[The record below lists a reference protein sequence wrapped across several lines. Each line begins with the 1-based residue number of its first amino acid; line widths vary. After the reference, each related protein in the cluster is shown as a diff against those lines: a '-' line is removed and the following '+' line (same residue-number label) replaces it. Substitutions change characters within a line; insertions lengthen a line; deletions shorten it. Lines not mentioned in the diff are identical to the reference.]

1 MLPHGKTVGFLLATT
16 LLSTIALP
24 ALAQD
29 APAEELGSTFLGRLI
44 FGTGAPKVAIDVP
57 QSVTALEEEEFDR
70 AQPSTIGDVIEQ
82 APGVSTVGSESRFGE
97 SINIRGFGTG
107 LSSDEPRIITL
118 IDGVRKYYE
127 SYRQGS
133 LFTDPE
139 FFNRV
144 EVLRGPSSS
153 SLYGSGAVGGV
164 VAFETK
170 DALQFLEPGDPFA
183 VKQQLEFR
191 SNGNGFE
198 SSTFLAYAPDERFE
212 GLFGLIYDDS
222 DFLEDGAGNDVLGTR
237 ITETNTLL
245 KFGYNFG
252 DALEHR
258 LEAAYIRYNGE
269 AERQLLDVIDNANE
283 VVFGPPGTPPSFF
296 GIVDRTVVDDT
307 VALTYSYNPD
317 SPLVNLDVSL
327 GYSRSENVI
336 ENYTGDFG
344 ASFDS
349 DYAYESYS
357 LRVANTSEWIG
368 ERTENY
374 LTFGAE
380 LYRQERITERATP
393 GNAAFQPEGTTRT
406 LGIFAQNEWIL
417 NDSFTVLAGGRLDFQ
432 QTKPGPLVPTTVET
446 DETAGAAT
454 LALRYQTTD
463 ALAFFGSVSYT
474 ERLPVIDELYDS
486 RVTTGGDQVSA
497 GTLDPENSFNIEIG
511 AAYAINDVLTAG
523 DALDLKVTAY
533 QHRVRDL
540 IARDATAGAGDPI
553 FANIDEVEFRGLEL
567 EGAYESERFFGALAL
582 TIQEGEN
589 ISNPSDANP
598 NLENRIPSNEL
609 RVLLGHRLPEQ
620 NLEFGWEATYYQ
632 SKSRVSGG
640 TTVNTESEFIHD
652 VYAVWSPD
660 GGALEGAELRL
671 GISNVFDDDYRTHL
685 QSENV
690 RRAGRSVNFTLTKSF

>member
-1 MLPHGKTVGFLLATT
+1 MLPQGKTVSLLLATT
-16 LLSTIALP
+16 LLTTIAAP
-24 ALAQD
+24 AISQD
-29 APAEELGSTFLGRLI
+29 APPEELGSTFLGRLI

-57 QSVTALEEEEFDR
+57 QSVTAIEEEDFDR
-70 AQPSTIGDVIEQ
+70 AQPSTVGDVIEQ
-82 APGVSTVGSESRFGE
+82 APGVSMVGSESRFGE

-144 EVLRGPSSS
+144 EILRGPSSS
-153 SLYGSGAVGGV
+153 TLYGSGAVGGV

-170 DALQFLEPGDPFA
+170 DASQFLEPGDPFA
-183 VKQQLEFR
+183 VKQALEFR
-191 SNGNGFE
+191 SNGGSIE
-198 SSTFLAYAPDERFE
+198 SSTFLAFAPDEQFE
-212 GLFGLIYDDS
+212 TLVGFIYDDS
-222 DFLEDGAGNDVLGTR
+222 DFLKDGAGNDVLGTR

-245 KFGYNFG
+245 KFGYAFG
-252 DALEHR
+252 DTLDHR
-258 LEAAYIRYNGE
+258 VEAAYIRYDGE

-307 VALTYSYNPD
+307 VALTYNYNPD

-336 ENYTGDFG
+336 ENYTGSFG
-344 ASFDS
+344 VSFDS

-368 ERTENY
+368 DRTENY

-393 GNAAFQPEGTTRT
+393 ANAAFQPEGTTRT

-417 NDSFTVLAGGRLDFQ
+417 NDTFTVLAGGRLDFQ
-432 QTKPGPLVPTTVET
+432 ETEPGPLVPTTIET
-446 DETAGAAT
+446 NDTAGAAT
-454 LALRYQTTD
+454 LALRYQSTD
-463 ALAFFGSVSYT
+463 ALAFFGSLSYT
-474 ERLPVIDELYDS
+474 ERLPVVDELYDS

-497 GTLDPENSFNIEIG
+497 GTLDPENSVNFEIG
-511 AAYAINDVLTAG
+511 AAYAVNDVFTEG

-540 IARDATAGAGDPI
+540 IARDNTAGAGDPI
-553 FANIDEVEFRGLEL
+553 FANIDEVEFTGLEL
-567 EGAYESERFFGALAL
+567 EGAYDSERFFAALAL
-582 TIQEGEN
+582 TIQDGEN
-589 ISNPSDANP
+589 ISNPGDPNP
-598 NLENRIPSNEL
+598 SLENRIPANEL
-609 RVLLGHRLPEQ
+609 RVLLGHRVPEY
-620 NLEFGWEATYYQ
+620 NLELGWEGTYYQ

-640 TTVNTESEFIHD
+640 TTINTSSELIHD
-652 VYAVWSPD
+652 VYAAWTPD
-660 GGALEGAELRL
+660 QGVLEGAEVRL
-671 GISNVFDDDYRTHL
+671 GVSNLLDEDYRTHL
-685 QSENV
+685 QSDLV
-690 RRAGRSVNFTLTKSF
+690 RRAGRSINLTLTKSF